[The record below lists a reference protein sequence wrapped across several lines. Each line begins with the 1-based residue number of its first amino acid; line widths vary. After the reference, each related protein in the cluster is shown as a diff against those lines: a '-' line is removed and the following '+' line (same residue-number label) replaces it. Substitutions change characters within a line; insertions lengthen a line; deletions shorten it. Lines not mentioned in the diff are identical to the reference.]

1 MNYQTMIMES
11 VKMDGFQIV
20 SSSLF
25 SNERLP
31 IMTIFKDEISF
42 SREAHGYLNYCAAI
56 QILINSEERKIMI
69 KSAPSTDENSITWKN
84 KLKESYIPR
93 FTCPKLTRPLFSIW
107 GWDINNRYRAE
118 GRLVKCANKPILLFD
133 FRDAK
138 AYRGKEMLK
147 KDA

>member
-11 VKMDGFQIV
+11 VRMEGFQIV

-25 SNERLP
+25 SNEKPPL
-31 IMTIFKDEISF
+31 MTIFKDEISF

-84 KLKESYIPR
+84 KLKETYIPR
-93 FTCPKLTRPLFSIW
+93 FTCPRLTRPLFSIW
-107 GWDINNRYRAE
+107 EWDINCRYRVE
-118 GRLVKCANKPILLFD
+118 GRLVKCANKPLLLFD
-133 FRDAK
+133 FSEAK
-138 AYRGKEMLK
+138 ACRCKETLK